1 MGLPVS
7 ADAMATSLLGEDDP
21 TPAVDGEGVLFE
33 EDDDEDE
40 DAAEEEEGEVVVEAV
55 EAGISSDGL
64 APPPDLESLRFF
76 PTTLVVVIVNS
87 VGVTFVANKRSL
99 VMAMLAEGGINWLVG
114 QQRRRWQQQMKMAFS
129 GGGCFSVVGAGGCC
143 EACGTNP
150 RYGCVYRRRSLAAA
164 RSYRVVF

>member
-99 VMAMLAEGGINWLVG
+99 VMAMLAEGGLTGWSVS
-114 QQRRRWQQQMKMAFS
+114 S
-129 GGGCFSVVGAGGCC
+129 GGGCSS
-143 EACGTNP
+143 
-150 RYGCVYRRRSLAAA
+150 R
-164 RSYRVVF
+164 